1 MGRHIKIGLDY
12 FPLDVNIDDNLEL
25 IEAEHGLSGFAIVVK
40 LWQKIYSN
48 GYYIEWNPDSVLL
61 FSKKINSEL
70 TLINSVL
77 NSCFIRKIFDK
88 NLYERYG
95 ILTSSGIQKRY
106 LLACSQS
113 KRKSIIFYSEFKLIN
128 SEFTE
133 LITDE
138 MRFIQEE
145 STQSKVKE
153 SKVNE
158 SKENK
163 KITPIEFYKNEIEK
177 SGNNPNYKTY
187 VNALFGENEAGLK
200 LSGVLSLR
208 DQMSYDQFQK
218 LIAKAKEKGESLIK
232 LTMSFENG
240 GYWKTKKSLYLS
252 INDWLNK
259 R

>member
-1 MGRHIKIGLDY
+1 MEDIIKVYENRIRKFNGKK
-12 FPLDVNIDDNLEL
+12 IW
-25 IEAEHGLSGFAIVVK
+25 IVDFCDFQYGVLK
-40 LWQKIYSN
+40 ESEKNKPHKS
-48 GYYIEWNPDSVLL
+48 YIELLKKHSLYIEYLKTMDSHKEKEKEKEEEEDKEKE
-61 FSKKINSEL
+61 KK
-70 TLINSVL
+70 
-77 NSCFIRKIFDK
+77 
-88 NLYERYG
+88 
-95 ILTSSGIQKRY
+95 
-106 LLACSQS
+106 
-113 KRKSIIFYSEFKLIN
+113 
-128 SEFTE
+128 
-133 LITDE
+133 
-138 MRFIQEE
+138 
-145 STQSKVKE
+145 
-153 SKVNE
+153 
-158 SKENK
+158 NK

-218 LIAKAKEKGESLIK
+218 LIAKAEEKGESLIK